1 MMFHDVSCFTPTC
14 FMEEISRIDTQ
25 LVKKYCRITNPHIHK
40 MAATF
45 LSGYQAKT
53 WRITNRQTFSYSV
66 WYAELRIGIFLKY
79 CRILQNS
86 NSSYNWNLN
95 WNGNWASQVAWN
107 RRCELSLT
115 PGYMF
120 LHGWIYLPMLHCV
133 CCFVWKINLLSILS
147 YSCLSSVKCQNCDIL
162 FTRCQL
168 TFQNKEYTKQ

>member
-66 WYAELRIGIFLKY
+66 WYAELRIAIFLKY

-95 WNGNWASQVAWN
+95 WNGNWASQVALSGWQAP
-107 RRCELSLT
+107 RRSKNTLSSWQTVPLN
-115 PGYMF
+115 
-120 LHGWIYLPMLHCV
+120 LHSISADV
-133 CCFVWKINLLSILS
+133 SLSIA
-147 YSCLSSVKCQNCDIL
+147 SSRQ
-162 FTRCQL
+162 Q
-168 TFQNKEYTKQ
+168 

>member
-66 WYAELRIGIFLKY
+66 WYAELRIGILLKV
-79 CRILQNS
+79 CRFVIRHITQTDTETETELLRRHPPEQTPAWSRHPPCAVHAGRYGQQAGGMHPTGMQSCFFNF
-86 NSSYNWNLN
+86 YFRCIGNLF
-95 WNGNWASQVAWN
+95 
-107 RRCELSLT
+107 R
-115 PGYMF
+115 
-120 LHGWIYLPMLHCV
+120 
-133 CCFVWKINLLSILS
+133 
-147 YSCLSSVKCQNCDIL
+147 
-162 FTRCQL
+162 
-168 TFQNKEYTKQ
+168 